1 MNRNYSKELEEIIAQ
16 SKSGGIKPKLLLHAC
31 CAPCSSAVLERLNS
45 HFEIFIFYYNPNI
58 SSLEEYAKR
67 GDELKRL
74 ISEMPVDIAG
84 LIIEPYDAAP
94 FDGISRGLESAP
106 EGGVRCGLCYELRL
120 KKAAEKAE
128 ELACDY
134 FTTTL
139 TISPLKSA
147 EKINAIG
154 DRLATAVAWLPSDFK
169 KKEGYKRSVELSKQ
183 YNLYRQNFC
192 GCVFSK
198 GKSDDR
204 V

>member
-1 MNRNYSKELEEIIAQ
+1 M
-16 SKSGGIKPKLLLHAC
+16 
-31 CAPCSSAVLERLNS
+31 LERLNS

-94 FDGISRGLESAP
+94 FDGISRGLESAQ
-106 EGGVRCGLCYELRL
+106 EGVAEILRL